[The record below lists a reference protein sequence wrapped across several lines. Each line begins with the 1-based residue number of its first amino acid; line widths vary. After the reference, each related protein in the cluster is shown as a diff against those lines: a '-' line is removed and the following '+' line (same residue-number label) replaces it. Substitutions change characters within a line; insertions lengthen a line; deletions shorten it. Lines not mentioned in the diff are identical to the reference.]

1 MVLWLCMCIVYV
13 HVLCLC
19 CLFIFIYLFH
29 NIFIDLGIYLLY
41 MSYQQYL
48 ICYLHIK
55 EPFGIKSSLYFFSS
69 LKIQSHK
76 VQTHHQWFLSSSISV
91 SRIHGYENFIYRMI
105 DTSGLPW
112 DEAIFHAAAAGPARV
127 LWRGEQ
133 PPGDCV
139 VWTLALETNR
149 HWAPAPRRHTTRC
162 YLPST
167 LTSLWG
173 ASTLHSHIGGGKPQ
187 LRVRESF

>member
-1 MVLWLCMCIVYV
+1 MALWLCMCIVYV

-91 SRIHGYENFIYRMI
+91 SRMHGYGYENFIYRMI

-127 LWRGEQ
+127 LWRGVQ
-133 PPGDCV
+133 PPGD
-139 VWTLALETNR
+139 WG
-149 HWAPAPRRHTTRC
+149 HWRWRPTDTGLRLHAAIQQGVT
-162 YLPST
+162 YLQP
-167 LTSLWG
+167 W
-173 ASTLHSHIGGGKPQ
+173 HHCGGPQ
-187 LRVRESF
+187 RLNSS

>member
-1 MVLWLCMCIVYV
+1 MYIYFITSL
-13 HVLCLC
+13 
-19 CLFIFIYLFH
+19 IFIYL
-29 NIFIDLGIYLLY
+29 GIYLIY
-41 MSYQQYL
+41 MSYQQFIWSVTYQL
-48 ICYLHIK
+48 K

-91 SRIHGYENFIYRMI
+91 SRIHGYGYENFIYRMI

-127 LWRGEQ
+127 LWRGVQ

-149 HWAPAPRRHTTRC
+149 HWLRLHAAIQQGIT
-162 YLPST
+162 YLQP
-167 LTSLWG
+167 W
-173 ASTLHSHIGGGKPQ
+173 HHCGGPQ
-187 LRVRESF
+187 LNSS